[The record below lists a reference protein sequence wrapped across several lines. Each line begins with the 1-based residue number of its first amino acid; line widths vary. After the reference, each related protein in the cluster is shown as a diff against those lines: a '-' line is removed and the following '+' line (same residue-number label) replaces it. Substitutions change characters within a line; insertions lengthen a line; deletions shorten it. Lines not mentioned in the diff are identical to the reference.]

1 METQVNFWKIS
12 ASRRLEELKK
22 PMASPWLMIV
32 EMLNSEGIGHGLRA
46 GLFPEKGSFMEG
58 NKIATSKCVSLAYQL
73 F

>member
-1 METQVNFWKIS
+1 
-12 ASRRLEELKK
+12 
-22 PMASPWLMIV
+22 MASPWVMIV
-32 EMLNSEGIGHGLRA
+32 EILNSEGIGHGLRA